1 MTFAASIAFLL
12 IQLVGSEFVYTVQ
25 PGDSLTS
32 VGARFGV
39 NVRVLAD
46 ENGITPSSLLRP
58 GQTLRVDNRHI
69 VPEPPELADRGDAL
83 ITVNLPQKML
93 FFSIGDRLV
102 RAVPIAAGKPSWRT
116 PLGDFTVGV
125 KETDPTWDV
134 PVSIQE
140 EMRRAGKPV
149 LTRVLPSP
157 ENPLGKY
164 WLGLSLPGIGIHGTN
179 APASIYSAATHGC
192 IRVHP
197 EDIEQLF
204 QEIEI
209 GTQGRIVYEPV
220 LVVREGNLV
229 FLEVHPDIY
238 RKGIDALS
246 TAFDRAR
253 AGGLL
258 YMVDFTRV
266 QEVILKREGIARDVT
281 HR

>member
-1 MTFAASIAFLL
+1 MTLAASITLLL
-12 IQLVGSEFVYTVQ
+12 IQLVGSESAYTVQ
-25 PGDSLTS
+25 QGDSLTS

-39 NVRVLAD
+39 NIRVLAD
-46 ENGITPSSLLRP
+46 ENGIAPSSLLRP

-69 VPEPPELADRGDAL
+69 VPELADTVDAL

-93 FFSIGDRLV
+93 FFSIGDRLI

-116 PLGDFTVGV
+116 PLGDFTVAV

-197 EDIEQLF
+197 NDIELLF
-204 QEIEI
+204 QEIEV
-209 GTQGRIVYEPV
+209 GTRGRIVYEPV
-220 LVVREGNLV
+220 LIVREGNSV

-238 RKGIDALS
+238 RKGIDVLR
-246 TAFDRAR
+246 TTFDRAR

-266 QEVILKREGIARDVT
+266 EDVILKREGIARDVT
-281 HR
+281 YR